1 MRLLHISDWHLGR
14 QTYRNSRANDHDA
27 VIAEIMGI
35 ARDNDLDLILHTG
48 DVFDSMRPPAI
59 EMLRGINALK
69 MLAELAPVV
78 VIAGNHDSA
87 TLFEIFNRLL
97 GEDGRIRFVDRARP
111 AEAGGLL
118 DPGRRDEVVKVAPL
132 PFIHANRFVEF
143 FEDPRSWTGEY
154 AKRVHAIEENL
165 SRGLTAHYDSER
177 DVLLFAAHLFVEG
190 ANFSGSERPLTVSE
204 SYASRP
210 ERLPNVSYAAFGHI
224 HRPQKLPGETTGRYA
239 GSPLQLDF
247 GEEGETKEV
256 VIVEATPGRPAK
268 VEPISLTARRRP
280 RTVVGTLDELAE
292 MSNVGDSLCRVI
304 VRTEE
309 PTGQLAESVVELFPE
324 ATIVDVQEDCAATRV
339 EAVSVEDSADG
350 GEESFGDLFREY
362 LKRRRLQGVRT
373 GAGHLDIRVDTA
385 RGRSRGGCR
394 V

>member
-87 TLFEIFNRLL
+87 TLFGVLNRLL

-118 DPGRRDEVVKVAPL
+118 SYPGRRDEVVKVAPL

-143 FEDPRSWTGEY
+143 FEDPRE
-154 AKRVHAIEENL
+154 
-165 SRGLTAHYDSER
+165 
-177 DVLLFAAHLFVEG
+177 
-190 ANFSGSERPLTVSE
+190 
-204 SYASRP
+204 
-210 ERLPNVSYAAFGHI
+210 
-224 HRPQKLPGETTGRYA
+224 
-239 GSPLQLDF
+239 LD
-247 GEEGETKEV
+247 G
-256 VIVEATPGRPAK
+256 
-268 VEPISLTARRRP
+268 
-280 RTVVGTLDELAE
+280 
-292 MSNVGDSLCRVI
+292 
-304 VRTEE
+304 
-309 PTGQLAESVVELFPE
+309 
-324 ATIVDVQEDCAATRV
+324 
-339 EAVSVEDSADG
+339 
-350 GEESFGDLFREY
+350 
-362 LKRRRLQGVRT
+362 
-373 GAGHLDIRVDTA
+373 
-385 RGRSRGGCR
+385 
-394 V
+394 